1 MNHAI
6 FRDVYD
12 KFHLHELKKISL
24 LPWPAGI
31 INLLHFRR
39 LPLMFYH
46 HIGLTV
52 TWKIHSRLFLKISKP
67 THISLSHHK
76 STANIS
82 RWIFS
87 LLHYSELCIWIVGLI
102 NPVVGL
108 LNEWHVS
115 PDCKGL
121 HVILSSYISLGMK
134 KRPLSFSEI
143 PNTKASNL
151 QFK

>member
-1 MNHAI
+1 MKNHLFRKHWNKQSFHKWVNHAI
-6 FRDVYD
+6 FRDGYD

-31 INLLHFRR
+31 INLHFRC

-46 HIGLTV
+46 HTGLTV
-52 TWKIHSRLFLKISKP
+52 TWKIHSRLFFKISKP

-76 STANIS
+76 SAANIS
-82 RWIFS
+82 CWIFFS
-87 LLHYSELCIWIVGLI
+87 FLHYSELCIWIVGLI

-108 LNEWHVS
+108 LNEWHLS

-121 HVILSSYISLGMK
+121 HVSLSSHISLGMK
-134 KRPLSFSEI
+134 
-143 PNTKASNL
+143 
-151 QFK
+151 